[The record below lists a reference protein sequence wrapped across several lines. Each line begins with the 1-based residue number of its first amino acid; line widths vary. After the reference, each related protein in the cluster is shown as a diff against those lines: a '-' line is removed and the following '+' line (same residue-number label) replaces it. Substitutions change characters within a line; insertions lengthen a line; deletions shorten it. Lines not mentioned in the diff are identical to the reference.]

1 MILARVIGTV
11 VATVKDASLEGKTL
25 LVVQPLDRQGRDK
38 GKPVV
43 AIDTVGAGVGETI
56 YFCRGREATFP
67 FLPDLVPSDGTIVA
81 SVDRVN
87 IPAPTLAPKSGGAA

>member
-1 MILARVIGTV
+1 VILARVIGTV

-43 AIDTVGAGVGETI
+43 AIDTVGAGVGELI

-67 FLPDLVPSDGTIVA
+67 FLPDLVPSDGTIVG

-87 IPAPTLAPKSGGAA
+87 IPGTTPAEPRN

>member
-43 AIDTVGAGVGETI
+43 AIDTVGAGVGELI

-67 FLPDLVPSDGTIVA
+67 FLPDLVPSDGTIVG

-87 IPAPTLAPKSGGAA
+87 IPAPQRLPSGGGV

>member
-11 VATVKDASLEGKTL
+11 VATVKNASLEGKTL

-43 AIDTVGAGVGETI
+43 AIDTVGAGVGEKI
-56 YFCRGREATFP
+56 YFCRGREASFP
-67 FLPDLVPSDGTIVA
+67 FLPDLVPTEATIVA

-87 IPAPTLAPKSGGAA
+87 IPAPAPKAGSAT